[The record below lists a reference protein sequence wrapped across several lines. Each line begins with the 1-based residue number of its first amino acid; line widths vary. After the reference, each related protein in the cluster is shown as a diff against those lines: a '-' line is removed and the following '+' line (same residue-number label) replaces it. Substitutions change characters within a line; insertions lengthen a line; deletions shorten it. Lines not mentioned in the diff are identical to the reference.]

1 MLRLAERCSGKQQL
15 RAGAA
20 AIVAS
25 DGLAADAGAG
35 PGRRCGKAFKLPT
48 KQKSH
53 CIGLGPPPLDQK
65 RPEKDTPPNGA
76 FHHELSRP
84 MRVSWLPAN
93 GTMQAAFAAVC
104 VDTEGILPAVKR

>member
-1 MLRLAERCSGKQQL
+1 MLRLAACWGSSHRRERW
-15 RAGAA
+15 A
-20 AIVAS
+20 
-25 DGLAADAGAG
+25 AADAGAG

-53 CIGLGPPPLDQK
+53 CIGLGPPLDQK

>member
-25 DGLAADAGAG
+25 DGRPPTQARGRGGGAE
-35 PGRRCGKAFKLPT
+35 RRLNFPRSKKATVLVW
-48 KQKSH
+48 
-53 CIGLGPPPLDQK
+53 GPPLDQK